1 MYRFNLEPLL
11 NHRRYQ
17 EEVFQ
22 KELAGLKM
30 RLSAEK
36 DKLWILRQKK
46 RKYVQQLQEKQTE
59 GRPASEIKLFVDFV
73 DQLSKE
79 MEAQRQNL
87 LEAERDFNLKRQDLI
102 AALKKRKTLDRLKE
116 KGLQAYEQ
124 EQFKKERSFM
134 DEVASRQSRSGFK
147 TTSNQKP

>member
-1 MYRFNLEPLL
+1 MYRFNLESLL

-17 EEVFQ
+17 EEVLQ
-22 KELAGLKM
+22 KELAGLKI
-30 RLSAEK
+30 RLAAEK
-36 DKLWILRQKK
+36 DKLWVLRQKK
-46 RKYVQQLQEKQTE
+46 RKYVQQLQEKQTD

-79 MEAQRQNL
+79 MDTQRQNV

-116 KGLQAYEQ
+116 KGLQAYER

-134 DEVASRQSRSGFK
+134 DEVASRQF
-147 TTSNQKP
+147 NQEP

>member
-22 KELAGLKM
+22 KELAGLKI
-30 RLSAEK
+30 RLAAEK

-46 RKYVQQLQEKQTE
+46 RKYIQQLQEKQTE
-59 GRPASEIKLFVDFV
+59 GRAASEIKLFVDFV

-79 MEAQRQNL
+79 MEAQRQNV

-102 AALKKRKTLDRLKE
+102 AAMKKRKTLDRLKE

-134 DEVASRQSRSGFK
+134 DEVASRQF
-147 TTSNQKP
+147 NQKP